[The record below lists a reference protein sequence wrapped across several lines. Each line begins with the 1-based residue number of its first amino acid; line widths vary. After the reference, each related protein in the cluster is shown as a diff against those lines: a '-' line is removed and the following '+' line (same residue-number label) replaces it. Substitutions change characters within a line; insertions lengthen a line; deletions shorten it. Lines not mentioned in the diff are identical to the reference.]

1 MKLAEMADEARIVE
15 AEGEADAVRNAA
27 ELSGLRSELQSL
39 QARLDHAHGEHSET
53 AAEMAQLKAQLSD
66 TITQKLIADEK
77 LSTLMEEN
85 ERDKINLSAAS
96 TNFSELSLQQAS
108 DQIQYEVLTQE
119 CEDLRAE
126 VATLN
131 ARVKELLP
139 YERLHRVT
147 NARQNEVGG
156 ARIDIPGVETDANL
170 GVGRDKA
177 GSGRIRAV

>member
-1 MKLAEMADEARIVE
+1 M
-15 AEGEADAVRNAA
+15 
-27 ELSGLRSELQSL
+27 SGLRSELQSL
-39 QARLDHAHGEHSET
+39 QIRLDHAHDERDEA
-53 AAEMAQLKAQLSD
+53 AAEMARVKAQLGD

-85 ERDKINLSAAS
+85 ERDKINLSAAG

-108 DQIQYEVLTQE
+108 DQIQYEVLAQE

-126 VATLN
+126 VSTLN

-156 ARIDIPGVETDANL
+156 ARIDIPGAERDANL
-170 GVGRDKA
+170 EVGRNKA
-177 GSGRIRAV
+177 GPGRIRAV